1 MIFQL
6 HFYIVKALTE
16 LVCSFKVKS
25 EPQIFVVVAKVAC
38 QSPHNHFC
46 YIMRFADSLEEKK
59 RSPQITRKTQ
69 SVRRWK
75 VQRINLSFPHC
86 LKQTEDR
93 AGSSTR
99 FLSEVSKAA
108 GIVEICI
115 RDSSKQFNRT
125 AALCVPK
132 IFNFCCQVTVTL
144 LLVWLQSSTT
154 INILNFS
161 KSTLPTNSLKK
172 KTKSGTM
179 VNLNSEHSQ
188 KKRTSGCVSST
199 LQSG

>member
-1 MIFQL
+1 MFVASKLNQSL
-6 HFYIVKALTE
+6 RF
-16 LVCSFKVKS
+16 
-25 EPQIFVVVAKVAC
+25 FVVVAKVAC

-46 YIMRFADSLEEKK
+46 YIMWFADSLNEKK
-59 RSPQITRKTQ
+59 RSYHITRKTQ

-93 AGSSTR
+93 AGSSTH

-132 IFNFCCQVTVTL
+132 NCNFCCQVTVTL
-144 LLVWLQSSTT
+144 LLVWLQSSTN

-161 KSTLPTNSLKK
+161 KSTLSTNS
-172 KTKSGTM
+172 
-179 VNLNSEHSQ
+179 
-188 KKRTSGCVSST
+188 
-199 LQSG
+199 